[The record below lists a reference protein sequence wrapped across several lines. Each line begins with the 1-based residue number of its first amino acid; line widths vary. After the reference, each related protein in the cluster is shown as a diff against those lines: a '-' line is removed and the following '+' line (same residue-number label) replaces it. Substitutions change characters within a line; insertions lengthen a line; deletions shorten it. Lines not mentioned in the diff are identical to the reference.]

1 MPQTSLSSWT
11 KVQQTLPYRQ
21 FQVWYALREMGNRAT
36 MHGVAVHLQVP
47 LHTIS
52 GRFSELKKKGMIR
65 EFDTVAPKNGC
76 KRTVWEVSP

>member
-1 MPQTSLSSWT
+1 
-11 KVQQTLPYRQ
+11 
-21 FQVWYALREMGNRAT
+21 